1 MEYKKITKI
10 LVFFISIEFILLTI
24 PLAYSQEPDF
34 ASQCVNFKDWEDR
47 QTVASTFVKN
57 GFEFLVL
64 GGSAKELPVEKVI
77 SQEIGIQL
85 WGEGI
90 RIRFPHLASR
100 ILLHT
105 FSRDS
110 SLLTVTVYENN
121 RPARD
126 VTLPFQEDQE
136 QVSQHIIRGRDIN
149 GIRINNGQTETFFL
163 SLCIEFPRI
172 EEVPEDEPVI
182 QEVLPSRG
190 RCGTRIIIT
199 VRGEHF
205 RPGFQVDISNNV
217 ETSETRFINANELRC
232 RITIPEEVE
241 PGPRYVRVIKEDQ
254 ITIFKEDAFFVDCPG
269 PMEKNRPDLQVLELK
284 TTPQSDGR
292 TIEAFI
298 HVKNIGNEPSPPTV
312 LRVSA
317 PSIGQSREIPIPRL
331 GPDQSTQGEV
341 QLPVPA
347 VRRSRGITVVAIV
360 DPENQMEE
368 WNEGNNQVISEIQ
381 IPAPGMGQKASK
393 PDDDKDLNRWL
404 PLIGGGVALFLVFCM
419 SYSIIRTGKRR
430 KEWQTKAREKEL
442 PDECTPCTY
451 YCRKI
456 ETHCKPA
463 LQKVVHLDIHL
474 SRSHSRETI
483 QEVKMTG
490 PLVKDLNRIIFKRRL
505 AVKEEKLKTM
515 VFKLA
520 ERLLGKIMNFLG
532 DRSIA
537 QNISLSAHL
546 VGSAI
551 TFSFILYH
559 CKRKGSSTVW
569 KKVDEWKRT
578 FKDETDEPFA
588 VLKDRDQKTT
598 LYFDRLVQD
607 LFSQIMTFSKK
618 FDFLTKRER

>member
-1 MEYKKITKI
+1 MEYKKIIKI

-24 PLAYSQEPDF
+24 PLVYSQEPDF
-34 ASQCVNFKDWEDR
+34 DSQCVDFKDWEDR
-47 QTVASTFVKN
+47 QTVATTFEKD

-64 GGSAKELPVEKVI
+64 GGSGKGLPLIKRI
-77 SQEIGIQL
+77 QQEIGIQL

-100 ILLHT
+100 ILLRAL
-105 FSRDS
+105 SRG
-110 SLLTVTVYENN
+110 SLHLSVTVYENN

-126 VTLPFQEDQE
+126 VTLPFQEDQG
-136 QVSQHIIRGRDIN
+136 QVSQHVIRGREIT

-182 QEVLPSRG
+182 QEVQPSRG

-217 ETSETRFINANELRC
+217 ETTETRFINANELIC

-241 PGPRYVRVIKEDQ
+241 PGPRNVRVIKEDQ
-254 ITIFKEDAFFVDCPG
+254 TTIFKENAFFVDCPG
-269 PMEKNRPDLQVLELK
+269 TVAENRPDLQVLELK
-284 TTPQSDGR
+284 TTPQPDGR
-292 TIEAFI
+292 MLTAFI

-317 PSIGQSREIPIPRL
+317 PSIGQSTEIPIPQL
-331 GPDQSTQGEV
+331 EPDQGTQGMA

-368 WNEGNNQVISEIQ
+368 WNKGNNQLISEIQ
-381 IPAPGMGQKASK
+381 IPVYRMDQDTGK
-393 PDDDKDLNRWL
+393 PDNDEGWKRLL
-404 PLIGGGVALFLVFCM
+404 PLIGGGVLLLLLFCT
-419 SYSIIRTGKRR
+419 SYSMIQKGRRR

-456 ETHCKPA
+456 ETQCKPA
-463 LQKVVHLDIHL
+463 LQKVVHLDLHL
-474 SRSHSRETI
+474 SGSRSRETI

-515 VFKLA
+515 VFSLA
-520 ERLLGKIMNFLG
+520 ERLLGKIINFLG

-546 VGSAI
+546 EGSEI
-551 TFSFILYH
+551 TFSFILFH
-559 CKRKGSSTVW
+559 CKRKGSTTVW

-578 FKDETDEPFA
+578 FKDETDEPIA
-588 VLKDRDQKTT
+588 VLNDLDQKIPQH
-598 LYFDRLVQD
+598 FDRLVKD

-618 FDFLTKRER
+618 FDFLSKRER